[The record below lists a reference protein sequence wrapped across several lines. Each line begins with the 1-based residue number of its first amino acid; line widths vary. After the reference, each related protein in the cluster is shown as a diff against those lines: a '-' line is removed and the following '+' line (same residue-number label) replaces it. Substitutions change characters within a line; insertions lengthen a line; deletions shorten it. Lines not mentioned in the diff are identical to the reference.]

1 MTQTT
6 EEHKKRT
13 IDVRYNLALYLSFL
27 KRYKLLL
34 ILGLLTILFIEFSH
48 VVDKYLFKLIID
60 NSAHFD
66 GKTLLVTDFVYF
78 LLLLA
83 ALYLVVLCLKAG
95 TNWLRLHFINVL
107 EVKMILDVKRN
118 FFEHILHLSHR
129 FHTTHKTGS
138 LISRLIRG
146 GSAIERM
153 TDVLVF
159 NVAPL
164 VFQFIVVTISLI
176 YFNFVSALVV
186 FITIVLFISYGF
198 FVQSYQRPK
207 HYIANTMEDREKAYI
222 SDVFT
227 NIDSIKYFGKEKTIT
242 ERFRQLSAKTMQ
254 TLLRAWNYWRW
265 LGSGQDLIVG
275 LGTLFLLYFSLRD
288 FIHGEITVGTLA
300 FIYTIYGNLMPPLYG
315 FVHGMR
321 NFYRAMV
328 DFEDLFQYG
337 KIKNDILDKPHAPK
351 LLIREG
357 KIEFKHVT
365 FKYHK
370 NTVLHDFTLTIHPH
384 QKVALVG
391 HSGSGKST
399 VVKLLYRLYDLHD
412 GSILIDGKDI
422 QDVQQESLRS
432 DLSIVPQEC
441 VLFDDTVYN
450 NIAFSRPDATSKEVW
465 KAIRFAQLDKPIQT
479 FPYKEQTIV
488 GERGVKL
495 SGGEKQRVSL
505 ARALLANKK
514 ILVLDE
520 ATSSL
525 DSQTEHDI
533 QQDLKQLMKGRTV
546 IIIAHRLSTI
556 MHADKIV
563 VLDKGR
569 IIQAGSHQ
577 ELIKQ
582 RGKYR
587 TLWRLQQGGYIK

>member
-6 EEHKKRT
+6 EKNKKRN
-13 IDVRYNLALYLSFL
+13 IDVRYNLSLYLSFL
-27 KRYKLLL
+27 KRYKLLF

-60 NSAHFD
+60 NSTYFD
-66 GKTLLVTDFVYF
+66 GKTLIVSDFVRF
-78 LLLLA
+78 LFLLA
-83 ALYLVVLCLKAG
+83 ALYLVVLCLKAV

-164 VFQFIVVTISLI
+164 VFQFIVVTLSLL

-198 FVQSYQRPK
+198 FVQSYQQPK
-207 HYIANTMEDREKAYI
+207 HYIANMMEDREKAYI

-227 NIDSIKYFGKEKTIT
+227 NIDSIKYFGKEKTII

-265 LGSGQDLIVG
+265 LDSGQNLIVG

-337 KIKNDILDKPHAPK
+337 KIMNDILDKPHAPK
-351 LLIREG
+351 LLIHEG
-357 KIEFKHVT
+357 KIEFRHVT

-412 GSILIDGKDI
+412 GAILIDAKDI
-422 QDVQQESLRS
+422 HDVQQESLRS
-432 DLSIVPQEC
+432 ELSIVPQEC

-450 NIAFSRPDATSKEVW
+450 NIAFSRSDATSKEIW
-465 KAIRFAQLDKPIQT
+465 KAIRFAQLDKTIQT
-479 FPYKEQTIV
+479 FPLKEQTIV

-569 IIQAGSHQ
+569 IIQYGSHQ